1 MVTKKQLQAR
11 IDVKDADI
19 RDMWKHNNE
28 LKELLK
34 KEQEKTQNLE
44 WEISYKNPKV
54 DRDRLAATILFGEA
68 SNEAKAQVLL
78 DIYDIH
84 NLKRGKSSLKW
95 EY

>member
-19 RDMWKHNNE
+19 KDMWKANNE

-34 KEQEKTQNLE
+34 KEQEKTRHLE
-44 WEISYKNPKV
+44 WKIDANRPNI
-54 DRDRLAATILFGEA
+54 DRDMLTKTILLGKA
-68 SNEAKAQVLL
+68 SNEAKTQVLL

-84 NLKRGKSSLKW
+84 NLKRGKSGII
-95 EY
+95 E